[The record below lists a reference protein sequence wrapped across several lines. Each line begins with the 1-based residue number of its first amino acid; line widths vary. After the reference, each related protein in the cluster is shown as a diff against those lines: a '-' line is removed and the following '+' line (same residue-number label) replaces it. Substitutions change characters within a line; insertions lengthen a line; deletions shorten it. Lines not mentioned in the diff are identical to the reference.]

1 MVHKRPQSG
10 HHRLPTQHQ
19 RHLCHCSH
27 AAVKNTPDYKANTQ
41 HSRASPIACTI
52 AKCWHTH
59 WWEAPKPGLTPRYS
73 PLTALVRPAGHCQ
86 CGVAHCTFMTSE
98 SHGHPASTSAAS
110 RGCTQCMHDTATRHV
125 SNPMCTCCHMHTHP
139 PCKHTCVSSRPLSWL
154 TGAAGG
160 STQHDECTIITTTN
174 MRTPATN
181 VARRQIVCS
190 CCTTHTTY

>member
-1 MVHKRPQSG
+1 MLWYTKDPKAATTGYQRSTSATYVTAVTQLLKTHRTTRPTRSTAEQAPLLAQSLSAGIHTGGKRPSQ
-10 HHRLPTQHQ
+10 
-19 RHLCHCSH
+19 
-27 AAVKNTPDYKANTQ
+27 
-41 HSRASPIACTI
+41 AS
-52 AKCWHTH
+52 
-59 WWEAPKPGLTPRYS
+59 L
-73 PLTALVRPAGHCQ
+73 
-86 CGVAHCTFMTSE
+86 
-98 SHGHPASTSAAS
+98 HPASTSADS